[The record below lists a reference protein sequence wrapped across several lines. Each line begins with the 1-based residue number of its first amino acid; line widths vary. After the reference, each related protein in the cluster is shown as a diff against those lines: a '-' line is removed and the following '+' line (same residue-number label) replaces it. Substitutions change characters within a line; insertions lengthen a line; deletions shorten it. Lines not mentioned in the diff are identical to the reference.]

1 MLQRSRRRW
10 LLLVPLA
17 LAGGQGA
24 RAESPSAGGLALMDA
39 VRMTLA
45 RDPNVAIEATRVDTA
60 RGALQIAS
68 GQFDPVVV
76 SNLSETTADVPQ
88 SPSSSDKTRM
98 LQSTLGVT
106 QQFRNGLI
114 LEPQVVIDRSQDV
127 TAGSPALNTSTVT
140 FQLRQP
146 LLRGRG
152 RAAVQ
157 AAELSAEREVAASG
171 LDLRFAVS
179 QRVQV
184 VAAQYW
190 QVRAAEHNLEVL
202 RASEQSSRELLESTR
217 KLIAADQVPAA
228 EIVQIEASL
237 TSAESA
243 RIGGERDLFAQ
254 KQALG
259 REIGLDAAEIA
270 ALPLPSDPF
279 PEIRPGEVPPL
290 AQSRDLIDLAL
301 RSRADLEAA
310 RQRRIETDLQRKAA
324 ENALK
329 PQLDLVVA
337 PGYSGLADNGG
348 VGGFF
353 GPLFRN
359 VPGAGTLVSLDLS
372 WPTLNRRALG
382 ALLQIDAARRQQD
395 LAVDLLVKGI
405 GADVPAALDAV
416 ERDALQLA
424 KAREAVGL
432 FERAFTNEE
441 KKLKAGTSTLLDL
454 ITQRDRLTAARQT
467 EVAAEL
473 ALALS
478 LLDLRFRT
486 GTLVGSGGGPTGEV
500 GLARLTTLP
509 SPREGVP

>member
-1 MLQRSRRRW
+1 M
-10 LLLVPLA
+10 
-17 LAGGQGA
+17 
-24 RAESPSAGGLALMDA
+24 EA
-39 VRMTLA
+39 VRMTLT
-45 RDPNVAIEATRVDTA
+45 RDPNVAIEASRVDTA
-60 RGALQIAS
+60 RGSLQIAS

-76 SNLSETTADVPQ
+76 SGLSQTTSRVPK
-88 SPSSSDKTRM
+88 SLSSSQETRT
-98 LQSTLGVT
+98 LQGTLGVSKE
-106 QQFRNGLI
+106 FRTGLI
-114 LEPQVVIDRSQDV
+114 LEPSLQLDNAQDV
-127 TAGSPALNTSTVT
+127 SAGSGALNTGTLR

-152 RAAVQ
+152 REAVQ
-157 AAELSAEREVAASG
+157 AAELSAEREVVASG

-202 RASEQSSRELLESTR
+202 RASERSSRELLESTR

-270 ALPLPSDPF
+270 GLPLPSDPF
-279 PEIRPGEVPPL
+279 PEIRPGEARPP
-290 AQSRDLIDLAL
+290 ARPRDFIDLAL
-301 RSRADLEAA
+301 RNRADLEAA
-310 RQRRIETDLQRKAA
+310 RQRRIETELQRKAA
-324 ENALK
+324 QNALK
-329 PQLDLVVA
+329 PQLDLILA
-337 PGYSGLADNGG
+337 PGYSGLATDPGAN
-348 VGGFF
+348 GFF

-359 VPGAGTLVSLDLS
+359 VPGASTVVSLALS
-372 WPTLNRRALG
+372 WPTLNQTALG
-382 ALLQIDAARRQQD
+382 QLLQVDAALRQND
-395 LAVDLLVKGI
+395 LAIELLVKGI

-416 ERDALQLA
+416 DRDALRLA
-424 KAREAVGL
+424 RAREAVEL
-432 FERAFTNEE
+432 FERAFRNEE

-473 ALALS
+473 
-478 LLDLRFRT
+478 
-486 GTLVGSGGGPTGEV
+486 
-500 GLARLTTLP
+500 
-509 SPREGVP
+509 